1 VSAVERTWKTVAELL
16 GARRGTV
23 LSIPAEATVH
33 AALERMAEHD
43 VGVLVVLDSGKPVGI
58 FSERD
63 LARKVELRGRTAK
76 GTAVRDVMTPEV
88 LYVTPKHTLDRCMV
102 LMKEDRVRHLVVV
115 EDDSVVGVV
124 SARDILV
131 DAVAADERHIRG
143 LETDR
148 LVMTTNTGAY

>member
-1 VSAVERTWKTVAELL
+1 MKRSWKTVAELI
-16 GARRGTV
+16 GPRRGVV
-23 LSIPAEATVH
+23 LSIPSEATVY

-43 VGVLVVLDSGKPVGI
+43 VGVLVVLEGGKPAGI

-63 LARKVELRGRTAK
+63 LARKVELRGRAAK
-76 GTAVRDVMTPEV
+76 TTTVREVMTPEV
-88 LYVTPKHTLDRCMV
+88 LYVTPEHTLDRCLV
-102 LMKEDRVRHLVVV
+102 LMKKDRVRHLAVA
-115 EDDSVVGVV
+115 ENGKVVGVV

-131 DAVAADERHIRG
+131 DAVAADERHIRD

>member
-1 VSAVERTWKTVAELL
+1 MKRTWKTVGELL
-16 GARRGTV
+16 GPRRGTV
-23 LSIPAEATVH
+23 LSIPADATVH

-43 VGVLVVLDSGKPVGI
+43 VGVLVVLEGGKPAGI

-63 LARKVELRGRTAK
+63 LARKVELRGRTARD
-76 GTAVRDVMTPEV
+76 TAVREVMTPEV
-88 LYVTPKHTLDRCMV
+88 LYVTPGHTLDRCMV
-102 LMKEDRVRHLVVV
+102 LMKKDRVRHLAVA
-115 EDDSVVGVV
+115 EDGKVVGVV

-131 DAVAADERHIRG
+131 DAVAADEKHIRS

>member
-1 VSAVERTWKTVAELL
+1 MQRAWKTVAELL

-23 LSIPAEATVH
+23 LSIPADATVF
-33 AALERMAEHD
+33 AALERLAEHD
-43 VGVLVVLDSGKPVGI
+43 VGVLVVLDAGKPVGI

-76 GTAVRDVMTPEV
+76 DTRVREVMTPEV
-88 LYVTPKHTLDRCMV
+88 LYVTPGHTLDRCMV
-102 LMKEDRVRHLVVV
+102 LMKKDRVRHLVVV
-115 EDDSVVGVV
+115 EDNKVVGVV

-131 DAVAADERHIRG
+131 DAVAEDERHIRG
-143 LETDR
+143 LEADR

>member
-1 VSAVERTWKTVAELL
+1 VKRSWKTVAELI
-16 GARRGTV
+16 GPRRGVV
-23 LSIPAEATVH
+23 LSIPSEATVY

-43 VGVLVVLDSGKPVGI
+43 VGVLVVLEGGKPVGI

-88 LYVTPKHTLDRCMV
+88 LYVTPEHTLDRCLV
-102 LMKEDRVRHLVVV
+102 LMKKDRVRHLAVA
-115 EDDSVVGVV
+115 ENGKVVGVV

-131 DAVAADERHIRG
+131 DAVAADERHIRS

>member
-1 VSAVERTWKTVAELL
+1 MRRASKTVAELL

-23 LSIPAEATVH
+23 LSISADATVH

-43 VGVLVVLDSGKPVGI
+43 VGVLVVLDGDKPAGV

-63 LARKVELRGRTAK
+63 LARKVELRGRTARD
-76 GTAVRDVMTPEV
+76 TAVREVMTPEV
-88 LYVTPKHTLDRCMV
+88 LYVTPEHTLERCMA
-102 LMKEDRVRHLVVV
+102 LMKADRIRHLVVV
-115 EDDSVVGVV
+115 EDDRVVGVV

-131 DAVAADERHIRG
+131 DAVAEDEKRIRN

>member
-1 VSAVERTWKTVAELL
+1 MTVQRAWKTVAELL

-23 LSIPAEATVH
+23 LSIPADATVF
-33 AALERMAEHD
+33 AALERLAEHD
-43 VGVLVVLDSGKPVGI
+43 VGVLVVLDGGRPVGI

-76 GTAVRDVMTPEV
+76 DTRVREVMTPEV
-88 LYVTPKHTLDRCMV
+88 LYVTPGHTLDRCMV
-102 LMKEDRVRHLVVV
+102 LMKKDRVRHLVVV
-115 EDDSVVGVV
+115 EDNKVVGVV

-131 DAVAADERHIRG
+131 DAVVEDEKHIRG
-143 LETDR
+143 LEADR

>member
-1 VSAVERTWKTVAELL
+1 VKRSWKTVAELI
-16 GARRGTV
+16 GPRRDVV
-23 LSIPAEATVH
+23 LSIPADATVY
-33 AALERMAEHD
+33 AALERLAEHD
-43 VGVLVVLDSGKPVGI
+43 VGVLVVLDGDKPVGI

-76 GTAVRDVMTPEV
+76 DTAVREVMTPEV
-88 LYVTPKHTLDRCMV
+88 LYVTPEHTLDRCLV
-102 LMKEDRVRHLVVV
+102 LMKKDRVRHLAVA
-115 EDDSVVGVV
+115 ENGKVVGVV

-131 DAVAADERHIRG
+131 DAVAADERHIRS

>member
-1 VSAVERTWKTVAELL
+1 MGRTWKTVAELL
-16 GARRGTV
+16 GGRRGTV
-23 LSIPAEATVH
+23 LSIPADATVH

-43 VGVLVVLDSGKPVGI
+43 VGVLVVLEGGKPVGI

-76 GTAVRDVMTPEV
+76 TTAVRDVMTPEV
-88 LYVTPKHTLDRCMV
+88 LYVTPEHTLDRCMA
-102 LMKEDRVRHLVVV
+102 LMKEDRVRHLAVA
-115 EDDSVVGVV
+115 ENGKVVGVV

-131 DAVAADERHIRG
+131 DAVAADERHIRS

>member
-1 VSAVERTWKTVAELL
+1 MRRASKTVAELL

-23 LSIPAEATVH
+23 LSISADATVH

-43 VGVLVVLDSGKPVGI
+43 VGVLVVLDGGKPVGI

-63 LARKVELRGRTAK
+63 LARKVELRGRTARD
-76 GTAVRDVMTPEV
+76 TAVREVMTPEV
-88 LYVTPKHTLDRCMV
+88 LYVTPEHTLERCMA
-102 LMKEDRVRHLVVV
+102 LMKADRIRHLVVV
-115 EDDSVVGVV
+115 EDDRVVGVV

-131 DAVAADERHIRG
+131 DAVAEDEKRIRN

>member
-1 VSAVERTWKTVAELL
+1 MTMQRAWKTVAELL

-33 AALERMAEHD
+33 AALERLAEHD
-43 VGVLVVLDSGKPVGI
+43 VGVLVVLEGGKPAGI

-76 GTAVRDVMTPEV
+76 TTAVREVMTSEV
-88 LYVTPKHTLDRCMV
+88 LYVTPGHTLDRCLV
-102 LMKEDRVRHLVVV
+102 LMKKHRVRHLVVV
-115 EDDSVVGVV
+115 EDDRAVGVV

-131 DAVAADERHIRG
+131 DAATEAEKHIRD
-143 LETDR
+143 LEADR
-148 LVMTTNTGAY
+148 LVMTTYTGTY

>member
-1 VSAVERTWKTVAELL
+1 VRRAWKSVAELL

-23 LSIPAEATVH
+23 LSIPADATVH
-33 AALERMAEHD
+33 AALERLAEHD
-43 VGVLVVLDSGKPVGI
+43 VGVLVVLDGGKPAGI

-76 GTAVRDVMTPEV
+76 TTAVREVMTPEV
-88 LYVTPKHTLDRCMV
+88 LYVTPGHTLDRCML
-102 LMKEDRVRHLVVV
+102 LMKKDRVRHLVVV
-115 EDDSVVGVV
+115 EDSKVVGVV

-131 DAVAADERHIRG
+131 DAVAEDEKHIRG
-143 LETDR
+143 LEADR

>member
-1 VSAVERTWKTVAELL
+1 VKRSWKTVAELI
-16 GARRGTV
+16 GPRRGIV
-23 LSIPAEATVH
+23 LSIPSEATVY

-43 VGVLVVLDSGKPVGI
+43 VGVLVVLDGGKPAGI

-63 LARKVELRGRTAK
+63 LARKVELRGRTARA
-76 GTAVRDVMTPEV
+76 TAVREVMTPEV
-88 LYVTPKHTLDRCMV
+88 LYVTPEHTLDRCLV
-102 LMKEDRVRHLVVV
+102 LMKKDRVRHLAVA
-115 EDDSVVGVV
+115 ENGKVVGVV

-131 DAVAADERHIRG
+131 DAVAADERHIRD

>member
-1 VSAVERTWKTVAELL
+1 MKRSWKTVAELL
-16 GARRGTV
+16 GERRGLV
-23 LSIPAEATVH
+23 LSIPADATVH

-43 VGVLVVLDSGKPVGI
+43 VGVLVVLDGDKPVGI

-76 GTAVRDVMTPEV
+76 GTPVRDVMTPEV
-88 LYVTPKHTLDRCMV
+88 LYVTPEHTLDRCMA
-102 LMKEDRVRHLVVV
+102 LMRKDRVRHLAVA
-115 EDDSVVGVV
+115 EDGKVVGVV

-131 DAVAADERHIRG
+131 DAVAADERHIRD